1 MIYLFLLHSELLS
14 MSSES
19 DFILNSSK
27 YDSTY
32 IPLIL
37 DYIHKQLYNEIEVY
51 KNKLENHPNELI
63 VNTQISKNKITI
75 SEYYISQIEASIPKL
90 VKLSINMIE
99 FEENKENSIISDIEE
114 LIKLTNSISKFQ
126 KIVKQHKETNDK
138 YKYIKLVKNLLI
150 WTNTHIENIS

>member
-1 MIYLFLLHSELLS
+1 MEIYKDLSTPKAKEFEKLL
-14 MSSES
+14 
-19 DFILNSSK
+19 
-27 YDSTY
+27 
-32 IPLIL
+32 
-37 DYIHKQLYNEIEVY
+37 
-51 KNKLENHPNELI
+51 
-63 VNTQISKNKITI
+63 NTQISKNKITI